1 MTERLLKQ
9 KEAAQIL
16 GVKPNTL
23 AMWRLTGKV
32 NLTYIKLGG
41 NIRYRVS
48 DLDDFINQG
57 ITQKQEVR

>member
-23 AMWRLTGKV
+23 AMWRLTGRV

-48 DLDDFINQG
+48 DLDDFINRG
-57 ITQKQEVR
+57 VTQKQEVR

>member
-9 KEAAQIL
+9 KEAARIL

-57 ITQKQEVR
+57 ITQKQGVR

>member
-9 KEAAQIL
+9 KEAARIL

>member
-9 KEAAQIL
+9 EEAAQIL

-32 NLTYIKLGG
+32 NLTYVRLGT

-57 ITQKQEVR
+57 ITQMQEFR

>member
-57 ITQKQEVR
+57 ITQKQGVR